1 MHFKYRKES
10 KEYCPKMSPIFGHS
24 LPSVM
29 GCDCPAQ
36 GLSMPTWWATDARV
50 TGTSRPTEGHRGT
63 CGLNRGTC
71 GLKHFI
77 QSIGRFYFILSNRLD
92 EIPFF

>member
-24 LPSVM
+24 LPRVM
-29 GCDCPAQ
+29 GSGCPAQ

-50 TGTSRPTEGHRGT
+50 TGIF
-63 CGLNRGTC
+63 
-71 GLKHFI
+71 LKFRMWGSHMRNFCI
-77 QSIGRFYFILSNRLD
+77 KSL
-92 EIPFF
+92 EVM

>member
-29 GCDCPAQ
+29 GCGCPAQ

-63 CGLNRGTC
+63 CGLMQTKCRDDLT
-71 GLKHFI
+71 LKK
-77 QSIGRFYFILSNRLD
+77 QSFLY
-92 EIPFF
+92 